1 MLKEFCIKV
10 LSRKYPTGWESNL
23 KECNPLQKG
32 SFLSHSQ
39 KQKAKAY
46 KREMSSPDAS
56 YPKALD
62 LLTHDISTAL
72 KDGDKKALV
81 DSLIHLNKLTL
92 SWISKL

>member
-1 MLKEFCIKV
+1 MLKEFCIKI
-10 LSRKYPTGWESNL
+10 LSRKYPTKWESNL

-32 SFLSHSQ
+32 GFLSYSQ
-39 KQKAKAY
+39 KQKAKAH

-62 LLTHDISTAL
+62 LLTYDISTAL